1 MPSRRHPSARASDR
15 LIFIAELTARDADSA
30 EHAAHALDEYLE
42 TLLGAGLLAF
52 RIGRDL
58 ESAARIV
65 LLEEWTSTDAHDA
78 HATKPTFATLQ
89 ATLAPL
95 LAGAPRTA
103 NYEIVAAGFSDDD
116 E

>member
-1 MPSRRHPSARASDR
+1 M
-15 LIFIAELTARDADSA
+15 IFIAELTARDPDCA

-58 ESAARIV
+58 ENAARIV

-78 HATKPTFATLQ
+78 HAKKPAFVALQ
-89 ATLAPL
+89 GTLAPL
-95 LAGAPRTA
+95 LAAAPRTA

>member
-1 MPSRRHPSARASDR
+1 V
-15 LIFIAELTARDADSA
+15 IFIAELTARDGDSA

-42 TLLGAGLLAF
+42 TLLG
-52 RIGRDL
+52 

-78 HATKPTFATLQ
+78 HAQKVPFATLQ

-95 LAGAPRTA
+95 LVGAPRTA
-103 NYEIVAAGFSDDD
+103 NYEIVAAGFSDD
-116 E
+116 EE